1 MASEPPREPPQPAPE
16 GSREEWR
23 DSRHQRRRSYWSGQW
38 TWFWGVVLVLVGG
51 YSLLRSLG
59 LLNWVRS
66 DIFWPLVVIALGAWL
81 IIQRAF
87 PRQPPR

>member
-1 MASEPPREPPQPAPE
+1 
-16 GSREEWR
+16 
-23 DSRHQRRRSYWSGQW
+23 
-38 TWFWGVVLVLVGG
+38 VVLVLVGG

-66 DIFWPLVVIALGAWL
+66 DIFWPLVIIVLGAWL